1 MDLEKLAKII
11 EGDINKDEL
20 FDFFNLK
27 EKEEAIELWKNNLL
41 YLKFE
46 WNDLIGYESLKLLHE
61 KTWGEDNNIFYQ
73 ELIKESLFLRT
84 FCNYNTNLISAFINM
99 IGVLEFIYITREHL
113 KTMPQYVFFLE
124 MFDEY
129 KKDLRSLSEWKTSQ
143 KMLETMEQASN
154 IDTTGI
160 IEANEILSK
169 LKDELLPEE

>member
-1 MDLEKLAKII
+1 MDFEKLAKLT
-11 EGDINKDEL
+11 EGEVNKEEL
-20 FDFFNLK
+20 FNFFEIK
-27 EKEEAIELWKNNLL
+27 DKKEAIKLWKQNLS

-46 WNDLIGYESLKLLHE
+46 WNDTIGYQSLELLHE
-61 KTWGEDNNIFYQ
+61 KTWGEDSNIFYQ

-84 FCNYNTNLISAFINM
+84 FCDYNTNLISAFINM
-99 IGVLEFIYITREHL
+99 IGVLEFIYITREYL
-113 KTMPQYVFFLE
+113 KKMPEYVFFLE

-143 KMLETMEQASN
+143 KMLETMEEASN

-169 LKDELLPEE
+169 LKGELLPEE